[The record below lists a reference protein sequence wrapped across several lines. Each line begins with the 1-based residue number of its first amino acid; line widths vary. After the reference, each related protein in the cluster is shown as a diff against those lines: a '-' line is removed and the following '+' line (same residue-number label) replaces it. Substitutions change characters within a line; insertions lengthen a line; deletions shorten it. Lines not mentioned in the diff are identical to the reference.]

1 MAVMPQTRRK
11 SSPAVARWEPPREF
25 EELQVRLDQ
34 LMEGALSGVLSPDS
48 IWVPVTDIE
57 ETEDAWIIESEVPG
71 VRKKDLN
78 VEVRDSEVLVSGEI
92 KEKERKGLLRRRMRP
107 VGRFEFRV
115 VLPGELDADNID
127 ASVDNGVLTLRIPK
141 AEKARPRRIEVQGPH
156 SGNGGA
162 PTGDAG

>member
-1 MAVMPQTRRK
+1 MAVMPQTRRS
-11 SSPAVARWEPPREF
+11 SSPAIARWEQPREF
-25 EELQVRLDQ
+25 QELQMRLDQ

-71 VRKKDLN
+71 VRQKDLN

-115 VLPGELDADNID
+115 VLPGELDADNIN

-141 AEKARPRRIEVQGPH
+141 AEKARPRRIDVQGSQ

-162 PTGDAG
+162 PTGDGG

>member
-1 MAVMPQTRRK
+1 M
-11 SSPAVARWEPPREF
+11 
-25 EELQVRLDQ
+25 RLDQ

-48 IWVPVTDIE
+48 IWVPVTDVE

-71 VRKKDLN
+71 VRRKDLN
-78 VEVRDSEVLVSGEI
+78 VEVRDSEVVVSGEI

-115 VLPGELDADNID
+115 VLPGELDADNIE
-127 ASVDNGVLTLRIPK
+127 ASLDNGVMTLRIPK
-141 AEKARPRRIEVQGPH
+141 AEKARPRRIEVQGSQ

-162 PTGDAG
+162 PTGDGG